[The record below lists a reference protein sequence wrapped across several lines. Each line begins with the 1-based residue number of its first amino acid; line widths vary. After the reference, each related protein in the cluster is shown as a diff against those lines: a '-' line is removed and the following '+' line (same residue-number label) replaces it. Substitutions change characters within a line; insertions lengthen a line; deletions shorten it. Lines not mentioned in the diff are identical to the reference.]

1 MAGASRCLVFWAV
14 SRSLLRCRSHREC
27 GHAGGHTGLPP
38 AETARPVRRERPPVG
53 SSTRN
58 DCFLVVEDRSSQ
70 RCMAGSPPII
80 YLNNAATTWPKP
92 PEVLEAVRQSLALPV
107 FGSGR
112 TTGSQ
117 GEDYVT
123 LAREALASLLAA
135 DPPEHVVFT
144 QNATDSLNLLIQGF
158 LAGCEAGCRVITTAL
173 DHNSVLRPLH
183 ELERQ
188 GRIRLTVLPFEDGA
202 VSPESV
208 EAAVTP
214 DTRLMVTAHGSNV
227 LGSVQD
233 VSGIGEVLHDHGVFF
248 IVDGAQ
254 TAGHIPVDLRALPV
268 DAYVFTGHKGLFGIP
283 GTGGFYLRDPESVAP
298 VRYGGTGT
306 DSFSLFQPPG
316 MPERFE
322 AGTHN
327 HPGLAALAAGANYIA
342 SIGVAA
348 IAEKAERQTAF
359 LIRELKKEPN
369 VTVYNEHPSLPII
382 SFNIQGMEND
392 DVGFILARAYGVVAR
407 TGLHCAPLVHRA
419 IDDGIGSVRLS
430 LSWFTTDEECRTTAR
445 AVQEIARNAN
455 SSIGSS

>member
-1 MAGASRCLVFWAV
+1 M
-14 SRSLLRCRSHREC
+14 
-27 GHAGGHTGLPP
+27 PK
-38 AETARPVRRERPPVG
+38 
-53 SSTRN
+53 N
-58 DCFLVVEDRSSQ
+58 
-70 RCMAGSPPII
+70 PPII
-80 YLNNAATTWPKP
+80 YVNNAATTWPKP
-92 PEVLEAVRQSLALPV
+92 PEVLEAARLSLALPV

-123 LAREALASLLAA
+123 LAREAVASLLAA

-158 LAGCEAGCRVITTAL
+158 LAGKEAGCHVLTTEL

-188 GRIRLTVLPFEDGA
+188 GRIRLTVLPFEDGS
-202 VSPESV
+202 VHPDTV
-208 EAAVTP
+208 EAAITP
-214 DTRLMVTAHGSNV
+214 DTRLMVTTHGSNV

-233 VSGIGEVLHDHGVFF
+233 VSRIGEVLHDHGVSF

-254 TAGHIPVDLRALPV
+254 TAGHIPINLRDLPV
-268 DAYVFTGHKGLFGIP
+268 DAYAFTGHKGLFGIA

-306 DSFSLFQPPG
+306 DSFSLFQPRE

-322 AGTHN
+322 SGTHN
-327 HPGLAALAAGANYIA
+327 YPGLAALAAGVNYIA

-348 IAEKAERQTAF
+348 IAEKAERQTGF
-359 LIRELKKEPN
+359 IIGELTKEPN
-369 VTVYNEHPSLPII
+369 ITVYNEHPSLPII
-382 SFNIQGMEND
+382 SFNIWGIEND

-407 TGLHCAPLVHRA
+407 TGLHCAPLLHRA
-419 IDDGIGSVRLS
+419 IDGGVGSVRLS
-430 LSWFTTDEECRTTAR
+430 LSWFTTDEECRITAR
-445 AVQEIARNAN
+445 AIREIAKNAN
-455 SSIGSS
+455 SSVGSS

>member
-1 MAGASRCLVFWAV
+1 MA
-14 SRSLLRCRSHREC
+14 E
-27 GHAGGHTGLPP
+27 
-38 AETARPVRRERPPVG
+38 
-53 SSTRN
+53 
-58 DCFLVVEDRSSQ
+58 
-70 RCMAGSPPII
+70 SPPII

-117 GEDYVT
+117 GEDYIT

-158 LAGCEAGCRVITTAL
+158 LAGKEAGCHVITTAL
-173 DHNSVLRPLH
+173 DHNSVLRPLY

-188 GRIRLTVLPFEDGA
+188 HCIRLTVLSVEDGA

-208 EAAVTP
+208 EAAITS

-233 VSGIGEVLHDHGVFF
+233 ISRIGEVLHEHGVFF

-254 TAGHIPVDLRALPV
+254 TAGHIPINLRKLPA

-283 GTGGFYLRDPESVAP
+283 GTGGFYLQDPESVAP

-306 DSFSLFQPPG
+306 DSFLLTHPRG

-322 AGTHN
+322 SGTHN
-327 HPGLAALAAGANYIA
+327 HPGLAALAAGASYVA
-342 SIGVAA
+342 SVGVTA
-348 IAEKAERQTAF
+348 IMEKAERQTAF
-359 LIRELKKEPN
+359 LIRELKEEPN
-369 VTVYNEHPSLPII
+369 ITVYNASPSLPIV
-382 SFNIQGMEND
+382 SFNIRGMEND

-419 IDDGIGSVRLS
+419 IDGGKGSVRLS
-430 LSWFTTDEECRTTAR
+430 LSWFTTDEECRIAAR
-445 AVQEIARNAN
+445 AVREIAQNAD
-455 SSIGSS
+455 SSVGSP

>member
-1 MAGASRCLVFWAV
+1 MA
-14 SRSLLRCRSHREC
+14 
-27 GHAGGHTGLPP
+27 
-38 AETARPVRRERPPVG
+38 
-53 SSTRN
+53 
-58 DCFLVVEDRSSQ
+58 DR
-70 RCMAGSPPII
+70 PPII

-144 QNATDSLNLLIQGF
+144 PNATDSLNILIQGF
-158 LAGCEAGCRVITTAL
+158 LAGSEADCRVLTTEL
-173 DHNSVLRPLH
+173 DHNAVLRPLH
-183 ELERQ
+183 ELARQ
-188 GRIRLTVLPFEDGA
+188 GRIRLTVLPFEDGT
-202 VSPESV
+202 VHPDTV

-233 VSGIGEVLHDHGVFF
+233 VTRIGEVLHDHGISF

-283 GTGGFYLRDPESVAP
+283 GTGGFYVRDPEAVLP

-306 DSFSLFQPPG
+306 ESSSLFHPRE

-322 AGTHN
+322 SGTHN
-327 HPGLAALAAGANYIA
+327 YPGLAALAAGANYVA
-342 SIGVAA
+342 SVGVEK
-348 IAEKAERQTAF
+348 IAEKAERQAAL
-359 LIRELKKEPN
+359 LIEELKNEPN
-369 VTVYNEHPSLPII
+369 ITVYNEHPALPIV
-382 SFNIQGMEND
+382 SFNIHGMEND
-392 DVGFILARAYGVVAR
+392 DVGFILARAYGIVAR

-430 LSWFTTDEECRTTAR
+430 LSWFTTDEECRVAAR
-445 AVQEIARNAN
+445 AVREIAHHAD
-455 SSIGSS
+455 SSVCSS